1 MKYSE
6 LSAIELQREIDRAD
20 SEDSGTML
28 PEALKEVDR
37 LRGLL
42 IDIVDICNTDPV
54 TFLASSTTED
64 YDKVLIKIDDIA
76 HRYFAAS

>member
-6 LSAIELQREIDRAD
+6 LSAIELQREIDRA
-20 SEDSGTML
+20 SGTML
-28 PEALKEVDR
+28 LEALKEVDR

-54 TFLASSTTED
+54 TFLASPTSED

-76 HRYFAAS
+76 HKYWIPK